1 MDRVQM
7 LFLKNENTD
16 TNNFEARSYTGS
28 PSALNG
34 GPDIVLG
41 WETIE
46 IEESNKKIFEAYP
59 FAKVLPPTS
68 PPINYDN
75 TYDDPYDDPYDNHRF
90 FKQKHAVSRKNQVI
104 ALNLIFVFIALI
116 LVWYLSKS
124 SSEKITNSNYLRGSQ
139 NNNIILTSDYNN
151 NGNNQVNVAGV
162 VVIVIMSYV
171 KR

>member
-1 MDRVQM
+1 MDHVQM

-46 IEESNKKIFEAYP
+46 IEENNKKVFEAYP
-59 FAKVLPPTS
+59 FAKVLPSAS
-68 PPINYDN
+68 PLIN
-75 TYDDPYDDPYDNHRF
+75 YDDPYDDPCDNHRF
-90 FKQKHAVSRKNQVI
+90 FKQKQTVSGKNQII

-116 LVWYLSKS
+116 LVWYLSLI
-124 SSEKITNSNYLRGSQ
+124 SSEKTTNFHHLRGSQ

-151 NGNNQVNVAGV
+151 NDNNQVNVAGV